1 MTYNIRH
8 GMDMNLQGQ
17 ADLIKKYDVDLLAL
31 EEVDQDVARSGKID
45 QPEFFSKNLTVKNGI
60 WIVYELWWRKVRYC
74 VLLQNVA
81 FFRERIMVPRGTRE
95 PRAFPLLKTTI
106 GLQVVIFVA
115 VYFDSASN
123 DDYRKRQT

>member
-60 WIVYELWWRKVRYC
+60 
-74 VLLQNVA
+74 
-81 FFRERIMVPRGTRE
+81 
-95 PRAFPLLKTTI
+95 
-106 GLQVVIFVA
+106 
-115 VYFDSASN
+115 
-123 DDYRKRQT
+123 